1 VAVDVPVECND
12 LGAQLSQDS
21 RRRGRGHPVPAVDRD
36 PEAVEIVPEP
46 LRVRADR
53 VVEVAVEGVDALRL
67 GPLVPRRRGLLARD
81 AFLDGALGL
90 PVELAAVS
98 EQLDPVVGRRVV
110 RGREHHAVPSLRGVR
125 ERRGREPPGAEHPD
139 APGREA
145 RLHRGRD
152 RRTRH
157 ASVTREDDL
166 VGSRP
171 LQPLVLQPRRRG
183 RRPTRELRCHSR
195 FGATAD
201 PRGSEQVHISGVGRR
216 SLEVVGCGSPSAS
229 LSYDGPRGFN
239 SAADAATTDDR
250 PNASTRVRL
259 SDACRASTI
268 ARRPAT
274 PPPGRGIDG
283 WVRNLDDG
291 RVEAVFEGPEDAV
304 REMVAW
310 CEMGSSAAD
319 VDGVD
324 ATYEEPEGLDG
335 FEVRW

>member
-53 VVEVAVEGVDALRL
+53 VEVAVEGVDALRL

-90 PVELAAVS
+90 PVELAAAVS

-171 LQPLVLQPRRRG
+171 LFSRSYFSRDGAADGQ
-183 RRPTRELRCHSR
+183 RELRCHSR

-259 SDACRASTI
+259 RTRAGRLLS
-268 ARRPAT
+268 RDDPRHR
-274 PPPGRGIDG
+274 PGRGIDG